1 MSPRQFL
8 VIGAGRFGTALATTL
23 FEMGHEVVV
32 IDEREEAVETVMDRV
47 THAIIGDATDEDTL
61 RKVGVANFDT
71 VIVAIGHDLE
81 ANILATVAAKSIGA
95 KRVVSKATGQLAARV
110 LEKVGADEVIR
121 PEHDMGR
128 RLAQQLA
135 TPSFVDAF
143 RLGDAHG
150 VVEVEA
156 GAKLVGTLAQL
167 RLPNRF
173 GVQVI
178 AVNRGGAIDVGVGAD
193 YRIEAGDRVVIIGN
207 NDAIARLR
215 EHLSS

>member
-1 MSPRQFL
+1 MKVRQFL
-8 VIGAGRFGTALATTL
+8 VIGAGRFGSALATTL

-32 IDEREEAVETVMDRV
+32 IDEREAAVEAVMERV
-47 THAIIGDATDEDTL
+47 THAVIADATDEETL
-61 RKVGVANFDT
+61 RKLGVSNFDT

-81 ANILATVAAKSIGA
+81 ANILATVAAKTIGA
-95 KRVVSKATGQLAARV
+95 KHVVAKAISNLGARV
-110 LEKVGADEVIR
+110 LAKVGADEVIR

-135 TPSFVDAF
+135 TPSIVDAF
-143 RLGDAHG
+143 KLGDAHG

-156 GAKLVGTLAQL
+156 GTKLAGTLAHL

-178 AVNRGGAIDVGVGAD
+178 AVNRGGSVDISPGAD
-193 YRIEAGDRVVIIGN
+193 YQLEPGDRVVIIGS
-207 NDAIARLR
+207 NDAIARFR
-215 EHLSS
+215 EHLST

>member
-1 MSPRQFL
+1 MKVRQFL
-8 VIGAGRFGTALATTL
+8 VIGAGRFGSALATTL

-32 IDEREEAVETVMDRV
+32 IDEREAAVEAVMERV
-47 THAIIGDATDEDTL
+47 THAVIADATEEETL
-61 RKVGVANFDT
+61 RKVGAANFDA

-81 ANILATVAAKSIGA
+81 ANILATVAAKTIGA
-95 KRVVSKATGQLAARV
+95 KHVIAKAISNLGARV
-110 LEKVGADEVIR
+110 LAKVGADEVIR

-135 TPSFVDAF
+135 TPSIVDAF
-143 RLGDAHG
+143 KLGDAHG

-156 GAKLVGTLAQL
+156 GVKLTGTLAHL

-178 AVNRGGAIDVGVGAD
+178 AVNRGGSVDISPGAD
-193 YRIEAGDRVVIIGN
+193 YVLEPGDRVVIIGS
-207 NDAIARLR
+207 NDAIARFR
-215 EHLSS
+215 EHLSA

>member
-1 MSPRQFL
+1 MRVRQFL
-8 VIGAGRFGTALATTL
+8 VIGAGRFGSALATTL
-23 FEMGHEVVV
+23 FELGHEVVV
-32 IDEREEAVETVMDRV
+32 IDEREEAVEAVMERV
-47 THAIIGDATDEDTL
+47 THAVIADATEEETL
-61 RKVGVANFDT
+61 RKIGAANFDT

-95 KRVVSKATGQLAARV
+95 KHVVAKATGNLAARV
-110 LEKVGADEVIR
+110 LLKVGADEVIR

-135 TPSFVDAF
+135 TPSIVDAF
-143 RLGDAHG
+143 KLGDAHG

-156 GAKLVGTLAQL
+156 GAKLTGTLAHL

-178 AVNRGGAIDVGVGAD
+178 AVNRGGELDISPGAD
-193 YRIEAGDRVVIIGN
+193 YVLEPGDRVVIIGS
-207 NDAIARLR
+207 NDAIARFR
-215 EHLSS
+215 EHLSA

>member
-1 MSPRQFL
+1 MKVRQFL
-8 VIGAGRFGTALATTL
+8 VIGAGRFGSALATTL

-32 IDEREEAVETVMDRV
+32 IDEREAAVEAVMERV
-47 THAIIGDATDEDTL
+47 THAVIADATDEETL

-81 ANILATVAAKSIGA
+81 ANILATVAAKTIGA
-95 KRVVSKATGQLAARV
+95 KHVVAKAISNLGARV
-110 LEKVGADEVIR
+110 LAKVGADEVIR

-135 TPSFVDAF
+135 TPSIVDAF
-143 RLGDAHG
+143 KLGDAHG

-156 GAKLVGTLAQL
+156 GTKLTGTLAHL

-178 AVNRGGAIDVGVGAD
+178 AVNRGGNVDISPGAD
-193 YRIEAGDRVVIIGN
+193 YQLEPGDRVVIIGS
-207 NDAIARLR
+207 NDAIARFR
-215 EHLSS
+215 EHLST